1 MQSLVN
7 FCICMYLCSLHPEQ
21 DSEHFQY
28 PREFSHASSQSI
40 PLPRGNFYSD
50 FYSCQFSPFFIYALF
65 GAALGLRCCARAFLS
80 CSEQGIPLVSEHELQ
95 AHGLQQLQHAA
106 SIVVALGLGCCSA
119 RGIFPD
125 QGWKRMSPILGA
137 DSCLLHHQG
146 SPSLFLNFIQMGSY
160 STYGPCL
167 APFTH
172 KSMNFLRKI

>member
-65 GAALGLRCCARAFLS
+65 GAALGLRCCAWAFLS
-80 CSEQGIPLVSEHELQ
+80 CSEQGIPLVSEHGLQ

-106 SIVVALGLGCCSA
+106 SVVVALGLGCCSA

-125 QGWKRMSPILGA
+125 QGWKRMSPILAGGFLSTA
-137 DSCLLHHQG
+137 PPGKSQSVPELHTNGIIQYIWPMSG
-146 SPSLFLNFIQMGSY
+146 SFHS
-160 STYGPCL
+160 
-167 APFTH
+167 
-172 KSMNFLRKI
+172 